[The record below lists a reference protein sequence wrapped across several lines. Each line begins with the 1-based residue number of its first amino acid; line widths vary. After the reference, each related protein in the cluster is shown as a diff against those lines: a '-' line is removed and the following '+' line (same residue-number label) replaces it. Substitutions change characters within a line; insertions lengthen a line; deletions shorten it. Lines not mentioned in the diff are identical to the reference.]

1 MENIIQKII
10 DIDQRAQQKYIDAQ
24 QHRDEVEAEVKA
36 ETQRMDAETR
46 KNSEIKLANLRLSE
60 NEQLEDIKKT
70 IAADLAEKKSA
81 LEQIYQQNHLK
92 WEQELFQKVLQ
103 EERI

>member
-24 QHRDEVEAEVKA
+24 QHRDEVKA